1 MRKILGIIIAIIV
14 IMLFLVWAISDKESL
29 YIAAGGTFVGFLGA
43 FLIYQ
48 IGIIVDEKQKQ
59 KLREKN
65 TKYICQLYKIELE
78 MNKNHINDLITKK
91 WIPYYKL
98 KTITRDKLWGELADY
113 SKDIELMKRLN
124 HVYGEFELV
133 NNKIDIMITARMAN
147 IEKSKI
153 DKSNE
158 LEQEKIRQVKEAIG
172 LGNNVLPI
180 IDECLG
186 ILNKVIEK

>member
-1 MRKILGIIIAIIV
+1 
-14 IMLFLVWAISDKESL
+14 
-29 YIAAGGTFVGFLGA
+29 
-43 FLIYQ
+43 
-48 IGIIVDEKQKQ
+48 
-59 KLREKN
+59 
-65 TKYICQLYKIELE
+65 
-78 MNKNHINDLITKK
+78 
-91 WIPYYKL
+91 
-98 KTITRDKLWGELADY
+98 
-113 SKDIELMKRLN
+113 MKRLN